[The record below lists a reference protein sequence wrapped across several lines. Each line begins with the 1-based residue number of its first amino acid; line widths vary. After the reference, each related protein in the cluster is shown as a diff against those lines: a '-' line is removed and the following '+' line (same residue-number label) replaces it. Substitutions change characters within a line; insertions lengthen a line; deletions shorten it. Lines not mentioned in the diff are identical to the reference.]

1 MRAPRC
7 LQKWENCRR
16 RSWVASLLQLARW
29 GFSNLPTN
37 PCEPPA
43 RVGIARPLRHHRSPH
58 ATQHTRRTSQC
69 LLVGPPS
76 SIRPRMRAPPAL
88 NGGRAATVRDN
99 FWVLTLY
106 QSCSHFHG
114 ARARRAPTGP
124 SAFWRG
130 LSYGSMPDDRPPKC
144 TLSARWE
151 AGWPTVVY
159 GGVHGEFTNYQSP
172 VPGRSGAPRRAC
184 GAPFGMRRRDRSEPT
199 LRLRPAKFEPVRPA
213 PSRVRSGL
221 GGG

>member
-76 SIRPRMRAPPAL
+76 EIRPRMRAAPAL

-99 FWVLTLY
+99 LGADPLPIVFTLPRGP
-106 QSCSHFHG
+106 CAPRAHRTECILAGPLIRLH
-114 ARARRAPTGP
+114 ARRPTTKMHSFCPVG
-124 SAFWRG
+124 
-130 LSYGSMPDDRPPKC
+130 
-144 TLSARWE
+144 
-151 AGWPTVVY
+151 GWLAH
-159 GGVHGEFTNYQSP
+159 GGVRGCPWRIYQLP
-172 VPGRSGAPRRAC
+172 IPRPRPER
-184 GAPFGMRRRDRSEPT
+184 GPT
-199 LRLRPAKFEPVRPA
+199 P
-213 PSRVRSGL
+213 RVRSTVRDAEAGSV
-221 GGG
+221 GTDPQAAPCKV